1 MTSAIAIILVL
12 GGLIFF
18 HELGHFAVARLFGI
32 GVRAFSLGFGPVILK
47 KQYGKTEYRLSA
59 VPLGGYVSLAG
70 ENDEN
75 DLTGGFTDAESFI
88 KRPTWHRM
96 CVIVAGPIAN
106 LILAF
111 FIYWGLFWSSGQMYI
126 APEIG
131 DVRAGTPAAAV
142 GLHAGDTVLDIAG
155 MPIQF
160 WNDVADTIGKSGGRE
175 ITVTVDRQGQ
185 VLSFDVVPERLSR
198 KNIFGEEE
206 ESFLIGIAASGKTV
220 SVPLNGGSAAVAG
233 MEQTWDMI
241 VITAQGFAKI
251 IQRVI
256 PMDNVGGPIMIAQ
269 MVSQQ
274 TEHGVAAVLALAALI
289 SVNLGLLNLLP
300 VPVLDGGHLVM
311 LLIETVIRRPV
322 PPRVMDIASRIG
334 ILLLITLMIWATFN
348 DVRRL

>member
-1 MTSAIAIILVL
+1 MTSAIAIGLVL

-32 GVRAFSLGFGPVILK
+32 GVRAFSLGFGPALLK
-47 KQYGKTEYRLSA
+47 KQYGKTEYRVSL

-70 ENDEN
+70 ENDDN
-75 DLTGGFTDAESFI
+75 DLSGGFTEEESFI
-88 KRPTWHRM
+88 NRPTWHRM
-96 CVIVAGPIAN
+96 CVIVAGPLAN

-111 FIYWGLFWSSGQMYI
+111 FIYWGLFWSSGQMHM

-131 DVRAGTPAAAV
+131 EVLPDAPAAAV
-142 GLHAGDTVLDIAG
+142 GIHTGDSVVDIAG
-155 MPIQF
+155 TPIVF
-160 WNDVADTIGKSGGRE
+160 WNDIADTVGKSNGKE
-175 ITVTVDRQGQ
+175 LTVTVDRQGKI
-185 VLSFDVVPERLSR
+185 LTFNVVPERLAR

-220 SVPLNGGSAAVAG
+220 SVPLSGSSAAIAG
-233 MEQTWDMI
+233 LEQTWEMI
-241 VITAQGFAKI
+241 GITAQGFVKI
-251 IQRVI
+251 VQRVV

-269 MVSQQ
+269 MVSKQA
-274 TEHGVAAVLALAALI
+274 EHGLAAVLALAALI

-300 VPVLDGGHLVM
+300 VPVLDGGHLVV

-334 ILLLITLMIWATFN
+334 IMLLITLMIWATFN

>member
-1 MTSAIAIILVL
+1 
-12 GGLIFF
+12 
-18 HELGHFAVARLFGI
+18 
-32 GVRAFSLGFGPVILK
+32 
-47 KQYGKTEYRLSA
+47 
-59 VPLGGYVSLAG
+59 
-70 ENDEN
+70 
-75 DLTGGFTDAESFI
+75 
-88 KRPTWHRM
+88 M

-155 MPIQF
+155 TPIQF